1 VEGERSLQV
10 TITVKTLLLAVALV
24 FFTWALV
31 SVRDMLLVVAVG
43 VFLGLVFERPVQ
55 LVQRKTN
62 MSRES
67 ARR

>member
-1 VEGERSLQV
+1 MEGERSLQV